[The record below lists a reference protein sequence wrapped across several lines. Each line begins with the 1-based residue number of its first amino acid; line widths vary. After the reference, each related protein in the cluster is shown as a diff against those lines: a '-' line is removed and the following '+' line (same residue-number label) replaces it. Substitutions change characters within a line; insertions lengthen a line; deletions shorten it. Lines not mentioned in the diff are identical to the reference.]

1 MTAYSGTTWPPPA
14 PGEDIFGDSAQ
25 GAIWAP
31 SGGSVAQYRMRGIVA
46 GNFVYWWATII
57 DSTGSQY
64 TGGGGPPTG
73 IVYLYSTT

>member
-1 MTAYSGTTWPPPA
+1 VG
-14 PGEDIFGDSAQ
+14 
-25 GAIWAP
+25 
-31 SGGSVAQYRMRGIVA
+31 